1 LPDFPLHPA
10 KADRYLI
17 TDAGMERVVAKARE
31 LRSLT
36 RACLDFLPPG
46 LASQIRAANLR
57 DGELA
62 LLAANP
68 AAAAK
73 LKLVAESLRK
83 FLLLQGTKVS
93 SVSVRVQPT
102 RSQMAPPAQPK
113 TITLSEGGKAE
124 LSELYRRLGADS
136 PVRRALGVLLTRQ
149 GVKTRPQDAPRTA
162 AAGRRRTGKPRT

>member
-1 LPDFPLHPA
+1 LHPA

-62 LLAANP
+62 LLAANS

-73 LKLVAESLRK
+73 LKLVAESLR
-83 FLLLQGTKVS
+83 
-93 SVSVRVQPT
+93 
-102 RSQMAPPAQPK
+102 
-113 TITLSEGGKAE
+113 
-124 LSELYRRLGADS
+124 
-136 PVRRALGVLLTRQ
+136 
-149 GVKTRPQDAPRTA
+149 
-162 AAGRRRTGKPRT
+162 

>member
-1 LPDFPLHPA
+1 
-10 KADRYLI
+10 
-17 TDAGMERVVAKARE
+17 MERVVAKARE

-36 RACLDFLPPG
+36 RSCTDFLPPG
-46 LASQIRAANLR
+46 LARQMRAANLR
-57 DGELA
+57 DGELS

-102 RSQMAPPAQPK
+102 RSHAAPPAK
-113 TITLSEGGKAE
+113 SGGAVLSDVGKAE
-124 LSELYRRLGADS
+124 LSRLYDRLSLTS
-136 PVRRALGVLLTRQ
+136 PVRQALDVLLKHQNVRTCPP
-149 GVKTRPQDAPRTA
+149 GAPRISA
-162 AAGRRRTGKPRT
+162 EGRKRRRKART

>member
-1 LPDFPLHPA
+1 LHPA

-57 DGELA
+57 DGELS

-102 RSQMAPPAQPK
+102 RSRMAPPAQSK
-113 TITLSEGGKAE
+113 TVSLSEGGKAE
-124 LSELYRRLGADS
+124 LSELYRRLSPDS
-136 PVRRALGVLLTRQ
+136 PVRRVLGVLLNREP
-149 GVKTRPQDAPRTA
+149 VKTRPPGAPQKPA
-162 AAGRRRTGKPRT
+162 AERRRTGKPRT